1 MSGVKYGSR
10 NQSVWCRLRHGVAA
24 AGLSTVIDPAAA
36 GLGRV
41 GLATSPSRS
50 ILIACLPAAAAA
62 AADGRSVRWSQI
74 PTTSSPASWPAAQLS
89 LPADEN
95 TSAWRRR

>member
-10 NQSVWCRLRHGVAA
+10 NQSVWCQLRHGVAA
-24 AGLSTVIDPAAA
+24 AGLSTVIDPAA

-62 AADGRSVRWSQI
+62 AAAGGRSVR
-74 PTTSSPASWPAAQLS
+74 
-89 LPADEN
+89 
-95 TSAWRRR
+95 